1 VEQERSDY
9 WFPAKR
15 YGWGWG
21 PPVRWQG
28 WGVLIV
34 YFASIVLAIR
44 YFPPRSDITSFLAL
58 LALATLVLIAIVA
71 WKGEKPVGWRWDD

>member
-1 VEQERSDY
+1 MEQGKPTY

-28 WGVLIV
+28 WGVLVV
-34 YFASIVLAIR
+34 YFASICLGIGCFDTRHNATG
-44 YFPPRSDITSFLAL
+44 FFAL
-58 LALATLVLIAIVA
+58 LVAATIVLIAVIA
-71 WKGEKPVGWRWDD
+71 WKGER